1 MAMISYRQALIVMLA
16 LALITT
22 LYFMSRVADPDQY
35 RAVIDYLREIRRMEV
50 IVNQDTLKARSAL
63 LPHYDSFVA
72 NTARVSTALR
82 DIRETS
88 ARIYGTDTN
97 DMTRALNAFGEQNAR
112 RLTALEDFKS
122 DNAVLRNSLGYFPIA
137 AAEISLKIKQTSD
150 AALADEVDRLHLDL
164 LDYYLTGGSDLRQN
178 VVSRIQRLIEATRPG
193 PQDDPAW
200 HTFNQQASDVRQ
212 LLAHANVVLDYRD
225 RVNAEVENV
234 LARSSTKAVDNLM
247 KIIDEHYAKILKD
260 TDKFRFMLYA
270 VAIALLC
277 YIAFLLMQVQR
288 GALALH
294 QAKEEADRANRSKT
308 HFLANMSHELRTPL
322 NAIIGFATVMVNEM
336 FGPIGHKRYKEY
348 ATDIHASGNQLVALI
363 GDILDISKVEVG
375 KLDVFDTIVSVR
387 DVVTDTARL
396 MDERARQAHIDLSVT
411 VPNDLPL
418 LRADQVRVKQI
429 ILNLLDNGLKFTR
442 PHGAVRI
449 EGYLEARGGISI
461 KVADTGIGI
470 AEQDMNKVLE
480 AFGQANHSYTHTYRG
495 AGLGLALSKSLMEL
509 HGGTLHLES
518 ELGKGTTVIVRFPAD
533 RTIIAPRNPQT

>member
-1 MAMISYRQALIVMLA
+1 
-16 LALITT
+16 
-22 LYFMSRVADPDQY
+22 
-35 RAVIDYLREIRRMEV
+35 
-50 IVNQDTLKARSAL
+50 
-63 LPHYDSFVA
+63 
-72 NTARVSTALR
+72 ARVSTALR

-137 AAEISLKIKQTSD
+137 AAEISLKIRQTSG

-164 LDYYLTGGSDLRQN
+164 LDYYLTGGNDLRQS
-178 VVSRIQRLIEATRPG
+178 VVSRIQRLIEATRPR
-193 PQDDPAW
+193 PQDDPAR
-200 HTFNQQASDVRQ
+200 HIFNQQASDVSQ
-212 LLAHANVVLDYRD
+212 LLAHANVVLDYKD

-234 LARSSTKAVDNLM
+234 LARSSTITVDNLM
-247 KIIDEHYAKILKD
+247 KITDQHYAKILKD
-260 TDKFRFMLYA
+260 
-270 VAIALLC
+270 
-277 YIAFLLMQVQR
+277 MQVQR

-348 ATDIHASGNQLVALI
+348 ANDIHASGNQLVALI